1 MSQALFIDTG
11 EQSVIHSQGGN
22 KLFSSVL
29 LKCAF
34 TLQLQFL
41 FSWEHILK
49 IRKGEGYLHI

>member
-1 MSQALFIDTG
+1 MSQALVIDIG

-34 TLQLQFL
+34 CPPVAIPVFL
-41 FSWEHILK
+41 RANLK
-49 IRKGEGYLHI
+49 NEER